1 MTPREIIREQ
11 ICHHETVPV
20 PYTLLYDEEVGE
32 RLDTYYGGDEWRKK
46 IKAYLARVE
55 DIGVPDAEK
64 LDDTHERDLFGT
76 VWRTD
81 NTPSVVEK
89 APLSEPSF
97 QGYDFPTVDKFVD
110 PAKIRS
116 AKKFVDESRDVFTFT
131 GAPSLFLTWYLR
143 GFETTMMDIVAEE
156 NFYIEL
162 LDRMTQLTLDFL
174 NTLTELPADAI
185 VMGDDWGGQR
195 GVLIGPDRWRKLYKP
210 RYARIFDAIREQ
222 GKFSIMHCCG
232 SVYDIMGDIVDVGLD
247 VLESVQPEAA
257 NMNPYELKRR
267 WGDKIAF
274 WGGLGTQQT
283 IPYGTPEEIRSEI
296 RKLHSEMSKGGGYI
310 LAPAK
315 PLRPEVPTDNA
326 VAVVEEFLNLGN

>member
-32 RLDTYYGGDEWRKK
+32 RLDTYYGSDEWRKK
-46 IKAYLARVE
+46 INEYFARVE
-55 DIGVPDAEK
+55 DIGMPDAEK

-81 NTPSVVEK
+81 STPSVVEK

-131 GAPSLFLTWYLR
+131 GAPSLFYTWYLR

-156 NFYIEL
+156 DFYIEL
-162 LDRMTQLTLDFL
+162 LDRMTQLTLDFI

-195 GVLIGPDRWRKLYKP
+195 GVLIGPDRWRKFYKP
-210 RYARIFDAIREQ
+210 RYAKIFEAICDK
-222 GKFSIMHCCG
+222 GKTSILHCCG
-232 SVYDIMGDIVDVGLD
+232 SVFDIMDDIVEIGLN

-257 NMNPYELKRR
+257 NMNPFELKRR
-267 WGDKIAF
+267 WGENITF
-274 WGGLGTQQT
+274 WGGLGTQYT
-283 IPYGTPEEIRSEI
+283 IPFAKPAEIRHEI
-296 RKLHSEMSKGGGYI
+296 RKLRADMAKRGGYI

-315 PLRPEVPTDNA
+315 PLRPEVPTENA
-326 VAVVEEFLNLGN
+326 VAVFEEFVSEGN